1 MTEERRCLQL
11 RLVTDIV
18 DGLQQGREI
27 GCGIRLRTEME
38 IADSHRAEPVFQ
50 VSTILVL
57 RVGDKHEQ
65 GAPVV
70 ESRTHTDALIVGKT
84 AVGDIHLG
92 AELGDEL
99 LLKQVAGTLHAGVDD
114 I

>member
-1 MTEERRCLQL
+1 
-11 RLVTDIV
+11 
-18 DGLQQGREI
+18 
-27 GCGIRLRTEME
+27 ME

-57 RVGDKHEQ
+57 RVGDKQEQ
-65 GAPVV
+65 GAPVFKF
-70 ESRTHTDALIVGKT
+70 RTDTDAFIVGKT

-99 LLKQVAGTLHAGVDD
+99 FL
-114 I
+114 